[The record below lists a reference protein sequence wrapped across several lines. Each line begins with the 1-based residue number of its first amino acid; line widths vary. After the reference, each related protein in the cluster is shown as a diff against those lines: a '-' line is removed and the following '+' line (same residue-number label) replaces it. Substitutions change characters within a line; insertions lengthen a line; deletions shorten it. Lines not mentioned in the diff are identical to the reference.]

1 MNKKNRYVYEY
12 TYAHIEREAAATPS
26 SRALS
31 PSSRALCRRK
41 VEWRRT
47 CLDAFECYRLQ
58 VHKRA

>member
-1 MNKKNRYVYEY
+1 MDKKNRCVYEY
-12 TYAHIEREAAATPS
+12 TYAHIEREAAAT
-26 SRALS
+26 

-58 VHKRA
+58 VHKRP